1 MIEAILDIMQMICK
15 HTPTIKYRYIGIV
28 VLNFAASPL
37 HFPSY
42 NVQYI
47 KTIIFGQLWE
57 EWESIL
63 STWYKQ

>member
-47 KTIIFGQLWE
+47 KTIIFGQL
-57 EWESIL
+57 
-63 STWYKQ
+63 